1 MSNFQLFISHFL
13 FIYLLVHLDYHCL
26 GSWQENGTMYQIVK
40 SKEEDGVRYCLSYNE
55 IKSENNAEIKYIQMK
70 VNSVNCRGDVTSQN
84 YETVH
89 LELIKKGKFV

>member
-1 MSNFQLFISHFL
+1 
-13 FIYLLVHLDYHCL
+13 
-26 GSWQENGTMYQIVK
+26 MYQIVK

-89 LELIKKGKFV
+89 LELIKKGKFVNVLKLILFYIVQFYFPFPKKNLTFVIIII